1 MSVFSY
7 IKETQAELRHV
18 SWPTRLQTIV
28 YTALVLAISLFIA
41 IYLGLFDYLFTSTLA
56 RLAGVAPAPA
66 AIEQPV
72 TPAATSTGT
81 STVPIDFSLPTDSQ

>member
-7 IKETQAELRHV
+7 IKETQAEMRHV

-28 YTALVLAISLFIA
+28 YTVLVFAISIFIA
-41 IYLGLFDYLFTSTLA
+41 LYLGFFDYLFTSTLA

-66 AIEQPV
+66 VEQTV
-72 TPAATSTGT
+72 TPTATSTA
-81 STVPIDFSLPTDSQ
+81 STTPTGDFSLPTDQQ

>member
-7 IKETQAELRHV
+7 VKETQAELRHV

-28 YTALVLAISLFIA
+28 YTALVMGISIFIA
-41 IYLGLFDYLFTSTLA
+41 LYLGFFDYLFTSTLA

-66 AIEQPV
+66 AIEE
-72 TPAATSTGT
+72 TIPAATAT
-81 STVPIDFSLPTDSQ
+81 STATSTPVDFSLPTDGQ

>member
-18 SWPTRLQTIV
+18 SWPTQFQTIV
-28 YTALVLAISLFIA
+28 YTVLVFAISIFIA
-41 IYLGLFDYLFTSTLA
+41 FYLGFFDYVFTSTLA

-66 AIEQPV
+66 PIEQTV
-72 TPAATSTGT
+72 TPVASSTA
-81 STVPIDFSLPTDSQ
+81 STTPEIDFSLPTDQQ

>member
-18 SWPTRLQTIV
+18 AWPTRAQTIV
-28 YTALVLAISLFIA
+28 YTVLVIAISLFIS

-56 RLAGVAPAPA
+56 RLAGV
-66 AIEQPV
+66 QKTPV
-72 TPAATSTGT
+72 TQSQESPIEVSTSTATSTG
-81 STVPIDFSLPTDSQ
+81 IDFSLPTQE